1 MGPDGSAWPGSAWP
15 GAAWSGSTWHRAGG
29 GASGGRWYFRVV
41 VRIAADCDGPGA
53 KFPGRHTSP
62 SRLAASPDNVRRSP
76 RLPQFA
82 PRRARGLTLARAFV
96 LMAASMLALLTPATA
111 SADPPQPLPGYQPA
125 FVTEREDGPWR
136 DCVWA
141 SAAMLLDKWT
151 SGETIVS
158 RQRLRALSGD
168 GQGGSGLRDVQA
180 AFARLG
186 FRLTISPYDSVAID
200 WSDLLDRLAAGGG
213 AILLG
218 DYGLLPAQFGRW
230 DPAFWSRTGEL
241 DDHALYLDRY
251 DQETGRILVMD
262 PLAPAGWGG
271 EWIPVSALKRF
282 AWRSGSGALS
292 VAITP
297 PALTSAFEGVS
308 LGTPTATADAAAVH
322 LAWPI
327 GAAPAGWTDQGTRLT
342 TQIVPVEWVDP
353 LAWIVGALPANAT
366 ARPPMEPVTSSA
378 DGMLR
383 ASIPLPAAPGIYSV
397 SVSLADQVLGQ
408 LVAGAGPFNL
418 YVPGPRA
425 AAYEVPDRVVAAAGS
440 LAHIPVRVTNV
451 GSESWAEAPFLP
463 WLSSARQGWQNL
475 RLTGT
480 WVREPSAATAGTVQP
495 RPPESFERGFLH
507 LEAGDSKTID
517 AAVRMPVD
525 AGSWRLVFDLVDDL
539 GQSLAAT
546 GSAPGVIIVETV
558 VPGPGLEGL

>member
-1 MGPDGSAWPGSAWP
+1 
-15 GAAWSGSTWHRAGG
+15 
-29 GASGGRWYFRVV
+29 
-41 VRIAADCDGPGA
+41 
-53 KFPGRHTSP
+53 
-62 SRLAASPDNVRRSP
+62 
-76 RLPQFA
+76 
-82 PRRARGLTLARAFV
+82 
-96 LMAASMLALLTPATA
+96 MLALLTPSAA
-111 SADPPQPLPGYQPA
+111 SAASPQPFPGYQPA

-168 GQGGSGLRDVQA
+168 GQGGSGLREVRA

-200 WSDLLDRLAAGGG
+200 WPDLLDRLAAGGG

-218 DYGLLPAQFGRW
+218 DDGLLPAQFGRW
-230 DPAFWSRTGEL
+230 DPVFWGRTGDL
-241 DDHALYLDRY
+241 DDHALYLDGY
-251 DQETGRILVMD
+251 DRETGRILVMD
-262 PLAPAGWGG
+262 PLAPADWGG

-282 AWRSGSGALS
+282 AWRNGNGALS

-297 PALTSAFEGVS
+297 PALTSSFQGVT
-308 LGTPTATADAAAVH
+308 LGAPTATADAAAVH

-342 TQIVPVEWVDP
+342 TQIVPVEVMDP
-353 LAWIVGALPANAT
+353 LAWIVRALPANAA
-366 ARPPMEPVTSSA
+366 ARLRADAVMSSA
-378 DGMLR
+378 DGLLR
-383 ASIPLPAAPGIYSV
+383 ASIPLPAASGIYSV

-408 LVAGAGPFNL
+408 LVAAAGPFNL
-418 YVPGPRA
+418 YFPGPRA
-425 AAYEVPDRVVAAAGS
+425 AAYEIPDRVVAAAGS
-440 LAHIPVRVTNV
+440 LAYIPVRVTNA
-451 GSESWAEAPFLP
+451 GSESWAEVPFVP
-463 WLSSARQGWQNL
+463 WLSPVDQGCRNM
-475 RLTGT
+475 RLTGS
-480 WVREPSAATAGTVQP
+480 WVRDPSTTPAGAALP
-495 RPPESFERGFLH
+495 RPPASFDLGALH

-517 AAVRMPVD
+517 AAVRMPVN

-539 GQSLAAT
+539 GQSLAVT

-558 VPGPGLEGL
+558 GPGPVGGQ